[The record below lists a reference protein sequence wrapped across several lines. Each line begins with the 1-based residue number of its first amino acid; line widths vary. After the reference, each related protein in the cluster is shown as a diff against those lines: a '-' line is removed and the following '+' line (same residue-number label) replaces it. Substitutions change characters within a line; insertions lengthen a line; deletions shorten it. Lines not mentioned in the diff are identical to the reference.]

1 MASLK
6 RFVPGRTP
14 FTRLQLLRFVQ
25 ANLAEY
31 VKEEAGH
38 VDITNLEQGW
48 YMGALSEAIM
58 RKVEIEEQLL
68 QNSQEQEAITCKEL
82 EEEFLVT
89 RTMSNREVMDDFE
102 NWIPAI
108 QAEYT
113 QLVQS
118 KEAVHQLSKKA
129 LQAKAEKEGKVIE
142 LLPAKMV
149 YTRKAG
155 AGTRRARAV
164 CCGNYSDTRF
174 SPDCYAG
181 GADGCQ
187 VRALIRTAAL
197 KSWSVAATDIRVAF
211 LNAPRREDGKL
222 VAMEIPQVYKRLG
235 LAREGEVWLV
245 KLAMYGL
252 TTSPRD
258 WSQYRDKT
266 LPCISWVRMRED
278 RKVRGYFVKTADENL
293 WRLEE
298 TDVVSG
304 ECHWTGLM
312 SVYVDDI
319 LLTGEEA
326 AISSALTSLQST
338 WATSSVEWAS
348 SQDPVH
354 FCGFEIKADGGG
366 DGYHL
371 SQQKYEQEIFVRWN
385 VKESSTFPNF
395 KIMEEDFGEKGE
407 KDARLIREAQA
418 MAGSLLWLST
428 RSRPD
433 LAMGVA
439 SISRL
444 MTKNPKKAIEVGQML
459 LSYVKGTPGDLHYT
473 GKVHQLWGARGQL
486 KIPRHG
492 KLIEVFADI
501 AYGTGSGHRSMQGLA
516 IFFAGAPIAWQSSS
530 QPFVTHSTAE
540 AELVSYCEALTA
552 GRATESL
559 LCSMWGEKLE
569 KNDTFDRVIY
579 GDNAAAI
586 ALAHG
591 NSTASWRTR
600 HLRVR
605 SNILK
610 EALESDSAYPGGAW
624 KLMHLKGT
632 ELVADGLTKPLL
644 GQSFHNFLCDL
655 GLRVGGASVRALGAA
670 EHRPPQLQEQNNGEG
685 RRQPQ
690 VQDQA
695 GALRALAAGSM
706 LVQLAEAQGE
716 VEPESTFGLL
726 WTCGI
731 VLVIIGAIWVSKCA
745 CTSVRCCLRRLHAVI
760 SEPPDLLELSEDDE
774 GTTPTSRRSKRGSS
788 SSLAKQKAR
797 SSPVAEHEEA
807 SKETFSDGIRGRRRS
822 RARSTE
828 EPSSKQSPSCQ
839 RTRRQSG
846 SSSRSSSRPMR
857 RQSDFSS
864 RSLSRSMRPSA
875 SSDASEITA
884 AVSSAV
890 GSVEKA
896 AESAHVAAEA
906 ADRAAA
912 NAVRASRLV
921 RQAMAKPKAA
931 PPADPHPQNPW
942 NRFQRD
948 HAGRGWSMDRL
959 RAEYFKAK
967 CRKTL
972 P

>member
-1 MASLK
+1 
-6 RFVPGRTP
+6 
-14 FTRLQLLRFVQ
+14 
-25 ANLAEY
+25 
-31 VKEEAGH
+31 
-38 VDITNLEQGW
+38 
-48 YMGALSEAIM
+48 
-58 RKVEIEEQLL
+58 
-68 QNSQEQEAITCKEL
+68 
-82 EEEFLVT
+82 
-89 RTMSNREVMDDFE
+89 MDDFE
-102 NWIPAI
+102 NGIPAI
-108 QAEYT
+108 QARKQCISSQRRHYKPK
-113 QLVQS
+113 QKGKARS
-118 KEAVHQLSKKA
+118 LSFFWST
-129 LQAKAEKEGKVIE
+129 
-142 LLPAKMV
+142 V

-164 CCGNYSDTRF
+164 CCGNYSETRF
-174 SPDCYAG
+174 SADCYAG

-197 KSWSVAATDIRVAF
+197 KSWAVAATDIRVAF

-222 VAMEIPQVYKRLG
+222 VAMEIPNVYKRLG

-252 TTSPRD
+252 TTR
-258 WSQYRDKT
+258 
-266 LPCISWVRMRED
+266 IRED

-304 ECHWTGLM
+304 ECHWTGLT

-326 AISSALTSLQST
+326 AISSALTSLQAT

-371 SQQKYEQEIFVRWN
+371 SQQKYEQEIFVRWS

-395 KIMEEDFGEKGE
+395 KITEEDFEGQGE
-407 KDARLIREAQA
+407 KDIRLVREAQA

-439 SISRL
+439 AISRL
-444 MTKNPKKAIEVGQML
+444 MTKNPRKAIEVGQML
-459 LSYVKGTPGDLHYT
+459 LSYVKGTPGDLQYT

-516 IFFAGAPIAWQSSS
+516 TFFAGAPIAWQSSS

-540 AELVSYCEALTA
+540 AELASYCEALTA
-552 GRATESL
+552 GQATEAL
-559 LCSMWGEKLE
+559 LCTMWGEKLE

-591 NSTASWRTR
+591 NSTTSWRTR

-605 SNILK
+605 SNILN
-610 EALESDSAYPGGAW
+610 EALENSSAYPGGAW

-632 ELVADGLTKPLL
+632 ELVAYGLTKPLL

-655 GLRVGGASVRALGAA
+655 GLRVEEASVRALGA
-670 EHRPPQLQEQNNGEG
+670 EHRPPQLQDQNGAG

-706 LVQLAEAQGE
+706 LVQPAEAQGS
-716 VEPESTFGLL
+716 VEPESTFGFLS
-726 WTCGI
+726 TCGI

-745 CTSVRCCLRRLHAVI
+745 CTSLCCCLRRLRAVI
-760 SEPPDLLELSEDDE
+760 SEPPDLLELSQDDE
-774 GTTPTSRRSKRGSS
+774 GAAPTSWRSKQGSA

-797 SSPVAEHEEA
+797 SSPVAESDEA
-807 SKETFSDGIRGRRRS
+807 IQEAPSHGIRGRRRS

-828 EPSSKQSPSCQ
+828 KPSPNQSP

-846 SSSRSSSRPMR
+846 SSSRSSTRPMR
-857 RQSDFSS
+857 RQLDFSS

-875 SSDASEITA
+875 SSDASEITTA
-884 AVSSAV
+884 MSSAV

-906 ADRAAA
+906 ADHAAA
-912 NAVRASRLV
+912 SAVRASRLAH
-921 RQAMAKPKAA
+921 QAMAKPKAA
-931 PPADPHPQNPW
+931 PPQFQPADTHPQNPW

-948 HAGRGWSMDRL
+948 HAGKGWSMDKL

-967 CRKTL
+967 CRKSL